1 MTSDTHGYSVPPS
14 PLGEKPADA
23 TPSNEQTAAQEAQAK
38 INGFD
43 GKLILR
49 KLVIA
54 NGESTTELIFREPT
68 GGDIER
74 IGNPIT
80 VGIYENQPKLHFEAQ
95 TMTLMMAHL
104 AGVPP
109 STIRAMHPKDWEN
122 GAWKLANFFMPD
134 L

>member
-1 MTSDTHGYSVPPS
+1 MADEQQTRPQNDGEPGAPPV
-14 PLGEKPADA
+14 ETKKEA
-23 TPSNEQTAAQEAQAK
+23 TAEQEAQAK

-49 KLVIA
+49 KPVTA
-54 NGESTTELIFREPT
+54 NGETVMEITFREPT

-80 VGIYENQPKLHFEAQ
+80 VGLYENQPKMHFEAQ

-109 STIRAMHPKDWEN
+109 STIRSLHPKDWEN

>member
-1 MTSDTHGYSVPPS
+1 
-14 PLGEKPADA
+14 
-23 TPSNEQTAAQEAQAK
+23 
-38 INGFD
+38 
-43 GKLILR
+43 LR
-49 KLVIA
+49 KPVTA
-54 NGESTTELIFREPT
+54 NGETVMEITFREPT

-80 VGIYENQPKLHFEAQ
+80 VGLYENQPKMHFEAQ

-109 STIRAMHPKDWEN
+109 STIRSLHPKDWEN

>member
-1 MTSDTHGYSVPPS
+1 MSNGTGNQVPGNDAPAQ
-14 PLGEKPADA
+14 PAQPPPGVEK
-23 TPSNEQTAAQEAQAK
+23 TAEQEAQAK

-43 GKLILR
+43 GRLILR
-49 KLVIA
+49 KAVIA

-80 VGIYENQPKLHFEAQ
+80 VGIYENTPKLHFEAQ

-109 STIRAMHPKDWEN
+109 STIRSMHPKDWEN

-134 L
+134 M